1 MSDHGNGIRGG
12 GRRLEASSDGGAH
25 PFLVSKLYNRAFG
38 PETLISLQ
46 QIYDE
51 CLKELVTVFA
61 VTDASELH
69 GIQDQ
74 VALRIIS
81 CFEEGMTDAKEI
93 QDLTLHGLRLDW
105 RVPLSVRR

>member
-1 MSDHGNGIRGG
+1 M
-12 GRRLEASSDGGAH
+12 
-25 PFLVSKLYNRAFG
+25 YNRAFG
-38 PETLISLQ
+38 PETLISLK

-93 QDLTLHGLRLDW
+93 QDLTLHGLHLDW

>member
-1 MSDHGNGIRGG
+1 M
-12 GRRLEASSDGGAH
+12 
-25 PFLVSKLYNRAFG
+25 YNRAFG
-38 PETLISLQ
+38 PDTLISLQ
-46 QIYDE
+46 QIYDQ

-81 CFEEGMTDAKEI
+81 AFEEGMTDPKEI
-93 QDLTLHGLRLDW
+93 QDLTLHGLLLDW
-105 RVPLSVRR
+105 RVPSRAKGDDLKS

>member
-1 MSDHGNGIRGG
+1 
-12 GRRLEASSDGGAH
+12 
-25 PFLVSKLYNRAFG
+25 LYNRAFG